1 MSEQKPPVESR
12 IWHTMAVSEVAIE
25 LKTNIDKGFTAADVL
40 ARQKE
45 YGPNQ
50 LLGSPRQKWYFLFLN
65 QFKNSFIILLLVA
78 AIVSG
83 FLNHAIEAIAIG
95 IIVFFTAIFG
105 FVQEWRTERALE
117 ALQKMA
123 TPSALVLREGVE
135 KEIPAQELV
144 PGDIIILSTG
154 DRVPADARLIE
165 SMNLKIEESP
175 LTGESVPVEKKSS
188 IICKANAVV
197 GDRKNMVFA
206 GTAVTYGRG
215 RAVVVAIGMYTE
227 FGHIAGLLQGIKKEE
242 TPLQKNLTI
251 FAKILTRSA
260 LLIVLG
266 VVILGLFRGQPF
278 LEAVIFGIALAVAV
292 VPEALPAVVTISLAI
307 GVQRMAKRHA
317 LIRYLPAV
325 EMLGCATVICSDKT
339 GTLTKDEMTVKK
351 IFLNSGKIIDVTGSG
366 YDPRGVFL
374 LNGNNYQVDDTLI
387 SLLQAATLSSDARLM
402 KTDETWDLVGDPT
415 EAALVVA
422 AAKAGL
428 NKDLLDEQLPRIAE
442 VPFSSETKRMTTL
455 HQTANGTVAYGKGAA
470 EVMLDACTHYQAE
483 SGKILKITDEFK
495 KEVLEATHLFAKEA
509 LRVIGVAY
517 APTAD
522 VTVAQHQMIFLGM
535 LAMIDPPRVEAK
547 ESIANCFKAG
557 IKVMMI
563 TGDHPVTAEAIARD
577 LSLLSPEDKVLT
589 GNDIAAMTSDELSN
603 VIEKVSVCARVSPEH
618 KMRIIEA
625 LQKNG
630 HVVAMTGDGINDA
643 PALKKAD
650 IGVAM
655 GITGTDVTKEAATM
669 TLTDDN
675 FSSIVAAVEEGRVI
689 YSNIKKFLAYL
700 ISSNLGEIGLIVVAS
715 VLGLPL
721 PLTAVQILYVNLTSD
736 GLPALALAV
745 DPPGRNVMAQKPR
758 KSSDAIFS
766 KPLVFLMIAG
776 AVWSVCVN
784 TLLFIWARGS
794 GRSDVH
800 AMTMV
805 FVSLVIIQ
813 FLNAYSFRSIA
824 HSVFYKPFANKW
836 LNWAVFSELVL
847 LVPLMYI
854 PTIQTLFG
862 LSPFSLFDWQIVFFV
877 ALTIVPV
884 LELVK
889 FVARRIFADSLSV

>member
-65 QFKNSFIILLLVA
+65 QFKNSFIILLLIA

-242 TPLQKNLTI
+242 TPLQKNLTT
-251 FAKILTRSA
+251 FAKILTRAA
-260 LLIVLG
+260 LVIVLA

-278 LEAVIFGIALAVAV
+278 LEAIIFGIALAVAV

>member
-1 MSEQKPPVESR
+1 MLEQKQAALHPL
-12 IWHTMAVSEVAIE
+12 WHTMPVSEVVIE
-25 LKTNIDKGFTAADVL
+25 LKTSVDKGISSEDAMYRL
-40 ARQKE
+40 KE

-50 LLGSPRQKWYFLFLN
+50 LLKAGKVSIFTLFIN
-65 QFKNSFIILLLVA
+65 QFKNSFILLLLFATV
-78 AIVSG
+78 VSG
-83 FLNHAIEAIAIG
+83 VLGHMVEAVAIG
-95 IIVFFTAIFG
+95 IIIIFTAIFG
-105 FVQEWRTERALE
+105 FIQEWRTEQALE

-123 TPSALVLREGVE
+123 TPLALVLRDGVE
-135 KEIPAQELV
+135 KEIPARDLV
-144 PGDIIILSTG
+144 VGDIIILSTG
-154 DRVPADARLIE
+154 DRVPADARLLE

-188 IICKANAVV
+188 YLCKENALV
-197 GDRKNMVFA
+197 GDRRNMVFA
-206 GTAVTYGRG
+206 GTSVTYGRG

-227 FGHIAGLLQGIKKEE
+227 FGHIAGLLQGIKREV
-242 TPLQKNLTI
+242 TPLQKSLDR
-251 FAKILTRSA
+251 FAKILTNAA

-266 VVILGLFRGQPF
+266 IIVLDLFRGEPF
-278 LEAVIFGIALAVAV
+278 LEAIIFGIALAVAV

-351 IFLNSGKIIDVTGSG
+351 IFLNSGNILDVTGSG
-366 YDPRGVFL
+366 YDPHGDFL
-374 LNGNNYQVDDTLI
+374 LNGNHYQVEDTLI
-387 SLLQAATLSSDARLM
+387 SLLQAAALSSDARLM
-402 KTDETWDLVGDPT
+402 KTAETWDLVGDPT
-415 EAALVVA
+415 EAALVVV

-428 NKDLLDEQLPRIAE
+428 NKELLDEQLPRVAE
-442 VPFSSETKRMTTL
+442 IPFSSETKRMTTL

-470 EVMLDACTHYQAE
+470 EVMLASCTHYQTD
-483 SGKILKITDEFK
+483 SGGIAPMTEDFK
-495 KEVLEATHLFAKEA
+495 KTVLKATHAFAQEA

-517 APTAD
+517 VPTTD
-522 VTVAQHQMIFLGM
+522 LTVAQNQMIFLGT

-547 ESIANCFKAG
+547 ESIASCFKAG

-577 LSLLSPEDKVLT
+577 LSLLLPGGKVLT
-589 GNDIAAMTSDELSN
+589 GSDITAMTSDELSS
-603 VIEKVSVCARVSPEH
+603 VIDTVSVCARVSPEH
-618 KMRIIEA
+618 KLRIIEA

-650 IGVAM
+650 IGIAM

-689 YSNIKKFLAYL
+689 FANIKKFLAYL

-715 VLGLPL
+715 LLGLPL

-745 DPPGRNVMAQKPR
+745 DPAANDVMVQKPR
-758 KSSDAIFS
+758 NSSEGFLNR
-766 KPLVFLMIAG
+766 PLVFLMAMG
-776 AVWSVCVN
+776 AVWSVCIN
-784 TLLFIWARGS
+784 TSLFVWARSS
-794 GRSDVH
+794 GRTDAH
-800 AMTMV
+800 AMTLV
-805 FVSLVIIQ
+805 FVSLVLIQ
-813 FLNAYSFRSIA
+813 FLNSYSFRSIFRSA
-824 HSVFYKPFANKW
+824 LHKPFANRW
-836 LNWAVFSELVL
+836 LNWAVLSEVFL
-847 LVPLMYI
+847 LVPIVYVPVL
-854 PTIQTLFG
+854 QA
-862 LSPFSLFDWQIVFFV
+862 PFSTVALSWQEWFLVLGV

-884 LELVK
+884 LEMVK
-889 FVARRIFADSLSV
+889 FFTRRMIGGKSSV

>member
-1 MSEQKPPVESR
+1 MSEQKPSVESR
-12 IWHTMAVSEVAIE
+12 VWHTMSVSEVAIE

-50 LLGSPRQKWYFLFLN
+50 LLGSPREKWYFLFLN
-65 QFKNSFIILLLVA
+65 QFKNSFIILLLA
-78 AIVSG
+78 AAVVSG
-83 FLNHAIEAIAIG
+83 FLSHAVEAVAIG

-105 FVQEWRTERALE
+105 FIQEWRTERALE

-188 IICKANAVV
+188 VICKENAVV

-242 TPLQKNLTI
+242 TPLQKNLTT
-251 FAKILTRSA
+251 FAKILTRAA
-260 LLIVLG
+260 LVIVLG

-325 EMLGCATVICSDKT
+325 EMLGCATIICSDKT

-351 IFLNSGKIIDVTGSG
+351 IFLNSGKIIEVTGSG
-366 YDPRGVFL
+366 YDPKGAFL

-402 KTDETWDLVGDPT
+402 KSAETWDLVGDPT

-470 EVMLDACTHYQAE
+470 EVMLDSCAYYQAE
-483 SGKILKITDEFK
+483 SGKILKMTDDFK
-495 KEVLEATHLFAKEA
+495 NSALQATHMFAKEA

-517 APTAD
+517 VPTTD
-522 VTVAQHQMIFLGM
+522 VTAAQHQMIFLGM

-577 LSLLSPEDKVLT
+577 LSLLLPGGKVLT
-589 GNDIAAMTSDELSN
+589 GNDIAAMTSDELSA
-603 VIEKVSVCARVSPEH
+603 VIESVHVCARVSPEH

-689 YSNIKKFLAYL
+689 FTNIKKFLAYL
-700 ISSNLGEIGLIVVAS
+700 ISSNLGEIGLIVTAS
-715 VLGLPL
+715 ILGLPL

-745 DPPGRNVMAQKPR
+745 DPPGKNVMVQKPR
-758 KSSDAIFS
+758 KSSDTLFS
-766 KPLVFLMIAG
+766 KSLVFLMVAG
-776 AVWSVCVN
+776 AIWSVCVN
-784 TLLFIWARGS
+784 TFLFIWARNS
-794 GRSDVH
+794 GRTDAH

-824 HSVFYKPFANKW
+824 HSVLYKPFANKW
-836 LNWAVFSELVL
+836 LNWAVLSELL
-847 LVPLMYI
+847 LLLPIMYI
-854 PTIQTLFG
+854 PAVRTLFG
-862 LSPFSLFDWQIVFFV
+862 ITPLSIEDWKVISAVLV
-877 ALTIVPV
+877 SIIPM

-889 FVARRIFADSLSV
+889 FIVRRISGHDVAV